1 MIILVENKENSVVAI
16 KDIKSEQEL
25 RKKSISVV
33 RMHSVGHILEKK
45 YLQFLEMSNTK

>member
-25 RKKSISVV
+25 RKKRHFSC
-33 RMHSVGHILEKK
+33 
-45 YLQFLEMSNTK
+45 